1 MYPPK
6 ERAAKLLAV
15 GDSLAEV
22 AKAVGKTEKTVKL
35 WLLDSEFCD
44 LLRRNASGAAL
55 RHLVGYLAGENADKD
70 RAMVALA
77 LLRMDKPPPPPR
89 GNGRKKDDEDEP
101 DLDKF
106 SEDQM
111 KRLTGGN

>member
-6 ERAAKLLAV
+6 KRAAKLLAV
-15 GDSLAEV
+15 GDSMSDV

-35 WLLDSEFCD
+35 WLLDPEFCD

-55 RHLVGYLAGENADKD
+55 RHLVGYLAGENAGKD

-77 LLRMDKPPPPPR
+77 LLRMDKPKPAVTS
-89 GNGRKKDDEDEP
+89 GRERRDSEDET
-101 DLDKF
+101 DIEGF
-106 SEDQM
+106 SEEQL
-111 KRLTGGN
+111 KRLNVDD